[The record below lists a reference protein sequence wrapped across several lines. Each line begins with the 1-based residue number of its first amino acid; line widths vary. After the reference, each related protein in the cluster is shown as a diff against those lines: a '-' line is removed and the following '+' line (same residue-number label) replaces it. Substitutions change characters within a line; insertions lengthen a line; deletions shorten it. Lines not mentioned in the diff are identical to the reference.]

1 MDVLAA
7 LSLDPQQLIRSG
19 GILIIAAIIFAESGL
34 LIGFFLPGDSL
45 LFIAGVMASS
55 AAASRF
61 EGFQP
66 LNIYVLIPVVFIAAV
81 AGDQVG
87 YMFGSKVGP
96 RLFTREDS
104 RFFHKDHLVR
114 AERFFEKYGSKT
126 IVIARFVPIVRTFA
140 PIVAGIGSMKYH
152 TFVLYNV
159 VGGFLWAVGVTL
171 AGYFLGNVIGDDIDV
186 YLLPLVALIVAIS
199 LVPPVVEYLKHRR
212 EKRAA
217 AANAAP
223 AEEIVGE

>member
-1 MDVLAA
+1 MELLAA

-45 LFIAGVMASS
+45 LFVAGVMASS

-66 LNIYVLIPVVFIAAV
+66 LNIYVLVLVVFVAAV

-87 YMFGSKVGP
+87 YAFGKKVGP

-104 RFFHKDHLVR
+104 RFFHKDHLAR
-114 AERFFEKYGSKT
+114 AEHFFERYGSKT
-126 IVIARFVPIVRTFA
+126 VVIARFVPIVRTFA
-140 PIVAGIGSMKYH
+140 PIVAGIGSMRYRS
-152 TFVLYNV
+152 FVAYNV

-171 AGYFLGNVIGDDIDV
+171 AGYFLGNVIGDSIDV

-199 LVPPVVEYLKHRR
+199 LIPPVVEYLKHRR
-212 EKRAA
+212 EKKAA
-217 AANAAP
+217 ASEATP
-223 AEEIVGE
+223 AEEPSA